1 MRWRDDITCMTC
13 RKRIKKEA
21 HARIREVDKGEQKL
35 EVHPRELKNA
45 KIPAKRQAPNIVQK
59 PTAPQPV
66 PDTLPSLA
74 DYGHIHRIPCIYHV
88 YCEKCW
94 QDAKKVLYVRRN
106 DGRVRKCIA
115 AASILYEEYGRH
127 FRINPYLD
135 HPLSS
140 VHSEAVHH
148 FYLQLRTRSIEE
160 LYAIL
165 DSNRGKS
172 LNITLTAQEKEE
184 IYLNDTVAVDK
195 DAERRFSRRLDRAR
209 RKKEKNN
216 RRKRAKRWAEPVESE
231 E

>member
-1 MRWRDDITCMTC
+1 MRWRDDITCKRC
-13 RKRIKKEA
+13 RKRIKKER
-21 HARIREVDKGEQKL
+21 HARILEVGKGEQTL
-35 EVHPRELKNA
+35 EVHPRELKN
-45 KIPAKRQAPNIVQK
+45 KKLLVKRQSPNVGQK
-59 PTAPQPV
+59 PPPSPPV
-66 PDTLPSLA
+66 ADKVPSLD
-74 DYGHIHRIPCIYHV
+74 DYKHIHRIPCLHYV

-94 QDAKKVLYVRRN
+94 QDMKKSPHVFRDDDL
-106 DGRVRKCIA
+106 VRKCIA

-148 FYLQLRTRSIEE
+148 FYTQLRTRSIAE

-184 IYLNDTVAVDK
+184 IYLSGIAKVDK
-195 DAERRFSRRLDRAR
+195 DAERRFSRRRDKAR

-216 RRKRAKRWAEPVESE
+216 RRKRAKRGAEPVESE
-231 E
+231 A